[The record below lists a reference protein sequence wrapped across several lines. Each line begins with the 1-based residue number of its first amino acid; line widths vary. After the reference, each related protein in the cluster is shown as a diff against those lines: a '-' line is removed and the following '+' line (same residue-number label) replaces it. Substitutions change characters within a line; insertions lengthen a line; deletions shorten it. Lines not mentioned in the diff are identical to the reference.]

1 MDAPGI
7 RANDAGADGTE
18 ALADVTILARR
29 LESLEKNAVAAGV

>member
-18 ALADVTILARR
+18 ALADVTILAR
-29 LESLEKNAVAAGV
+29 LESLEKNAVVAGV